1 MKRRVISP
9 TWGPPLP
16 YVTKPLDL
24 HGTPAPYYFR
34 DLKIRDGEGNKNVKK
49 AVS

>member
-1 MKRRVISP
+1 MNRLVISP
-9 TWGPPLP
+9 TWGPPPP
-16 YVTKPLDL
+16 YVTKPLDC

-34 DLKIRDGEGNKNVKK
+34 VLKIRDGEGNKNVTK